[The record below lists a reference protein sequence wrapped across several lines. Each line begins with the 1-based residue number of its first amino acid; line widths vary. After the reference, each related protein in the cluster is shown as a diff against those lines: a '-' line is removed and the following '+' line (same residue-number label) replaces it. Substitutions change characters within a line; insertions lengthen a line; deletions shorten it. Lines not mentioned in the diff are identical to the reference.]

1 MQMVK
6 MHEYRTE
13 KNTILDIFFGRDKF
27 DRIGQSAAF
36 TALFNKLV
44 HYFTLLVLSRVGTC
58 RLLGGGDK
66 ETPTSKLIIECP
78 AIRIYQTLVC
88 RGGTKKYF
96 FLGWVRSCQ
105 MLARDSLFDQALD

>member
-1 MQMVK
+1 MKMQ
-6 MHEYRTE
+6 EYGTE

-36 TALFNKLV
+36 AALFNKLV
-44 HYFTLLVLSRVGTC
+44 HNFTLLVLSSVGTC
-58 RLLGGGDK
+58 WLLGGGDK
-66 ETPTSKLIIECP
+66 ETATSKLILEYP
-78 AIRIYQTLVC
+78 PIRIYKTLVC

-105 MLARDSLFDQALD
+105 MLSRDSLFDQALD